1 MNVSANPLSERR
13 PSAEAA
19 RLERARAE
27 YASGRSH
34 ILAGDIRRGWTHLQ
48 HALALEPNFAMPHVL
63 WGQLLLN
70 HGQYADALTSFRRA
84 AAADR
89 ECQDAHLGIG
99 TVVTLLGNPAAAVA
113 SYDRAI
119 AIAPEQYRAHLLR
132 GWALR
137 QCDRL
142 EEALASLEEALRLQ
156 PDAAQALS
164 EAFLCCAWTC
174 NWPGVERMLARLRPL
189 PGALESIEPA
199 ILLAFSDDPAEQAFA
214 ARSQGTRI
222 AGGRAPLPT
231 PPRYEHER
239 IRIAYVSRDFY
250 AHATAFLMAELFEL
264 HDRTG
269 FEVLAVS
276 FGGDDGSAV
285 RKRIVTACDR
295 FVEMREA
302 SDQQIAAWL
311 RQQEV
316 DIAIDLK
323 GYTGYGRPGIFALR
337 PAPLQV
343 NYLGHPGTMGA
354 PFIDYLIAD
363 PFLIPQGDAAFYAE
377 KIVYLPDS
385 YQANDRKRVAAE
397 YTPTR
402 RELGLPEEGVVFC
415 CFNNNWKIGA
425 PMFDA
430 WMRILKGVPGSVLW
444 LLGDNA
450 RAIANLRR
458 EALRRGVAAE
468 RLVFAERAANDVH
481 LARHRLA
488 DLFLDTLPCNAHT
501 TASDALW
508 SGVPVVTIA
517 GRSFPARVAGSL
529 LRAVGL
535 PELITDSLA
544 QYEALALALARDRER
559 LSALRNHLTS
569 GREALPLFDTPRY
582 CRHLEEAYRQ
592 MWRRHRDGQP
602 PETFRVG
609 LGASAGVAR

>member
-1 MNVSANPLSERR
+1 
-13 PSAEAA
+13 
-19 RLERARAE
+19 
-27 YASGRSH
+27 
-34 ILAGDIRRGWTHLQ
+34 
-48 HALALEPNFAMPHVL
+48 
-63 WGQLLLN
+63 
-70 HGQYADALTSFRRA
+70 
-84 AAADR
+84 
-89 ECQDAHLGIG
+89 
-99 TVVTLLGNPAAAVA
+99 
-113 SYDRAI
+113 
-119 AIAPEQYRAHLLR
+119 
-132 GWALR
+132 
-137 QCDRL
+137 
-142 EEALASLEEALRLQ
+142 
-156 PDAAQALS
+156 
-164 EAFLCCAWTC
+164 
-174 NWPGVERMLARLRPL
+174 MLARLRPL

-385 YQANDRKRVAAE
+385 
-397 YTPTR
+397 
-402 RELGLPEEGVVFC
+402 
-415 CFNNNWKIGA
+415 
-425 PMFDA
+425 
-430 WMRILKGVPGSVLW
+430 
-444 LLGDNA
+444 
-450 RAIANLRR
+450 
-458 EALRRGVAAE
+458 
-468 RLVFAERAANDVH
+468 
-481 LARHRLA
+481 
-488 DLFLDTLPCNAHT
+488 
-501 TASDALW
+501 
-508 SGVPVVTIA
+508 
-517 GRSFPARVAGSL
+517 
-529 LRAVGL
+529 
-535 PELITDSLA
+535 
-544 QYEALALALARDRER
+544 
-559 LSALRNHLTS
+559 
-569 GREALPLFDTPRY
+569 
-582 CRHLEEAYRQ
+582 
-592 MWRRHRDGQP
+592 
-602 PETFRVG
+602 
-609 LGASAGVAR
+609 